1 LVVADLD
8 LPESFRRRVLTYE
21 PELRTERA
29 GWLRDLPD
37 VVATLA
43 ERWGL
48 SLGEAYPSFCNYV
61 VAATTEEGDACV
73 LKIGPPVP
81 EGGEGILREAIAL
94 GLAGPAAIGVLD
106 ADTDAG
112 ALLLERATGGP
123 LSAQCERD
131 DDRATEILASALGSW
146 WVPAGAESGL
156 PKLAVLEDTFEEF
169 DRGPHG
175 ASYRGRDIVATLA
188 EIDSGMRDL
197 REAAVTA
204 RRVFQE
210 LLADRAP
217 EVVVHGD
224 LHHENVL
231 EDETKGW
238 AVIDPKGFVGDAG
251 YDTGA
256 MLYNPFAYT
265 SRVPDIGPLVQ
276 RRLDI
281 VGNIVGMDRE
291 LLTAWGYVKA
301 VLSLL
306 WAVEGEE
313 LERDD
318 VRLRLISDLRHRI

>member
-1 LVVADLD
+1 VVADLD

-21 PELRTERA
+21 PELRAERA
-29 GWLRDLPD
+29 RWLRDLPD

-48 SLGEAYPSFCNYV
+48 RLGEPYPSFCNYV
-61 VAATTEEGDACV
+61 VAATTESGDACV

-81 EGGEGILREAIAL
+81 DGGEGILREVVAL
-94 GLAGPAAIGVLD
+94 RLAGPSGIGVLD
-106 ADTDAG
+106 EDTDAG
-112 ALLLERATGGP
+112 AVLLERATGGP
-123 LSAQCERD
+123 LSGMCERD
-131 DDRATEILASALGSW
+131 DDRATEILSSAMESW
-146 WVPAGAESGL
+146 WVPGGPECGL
-156 PKLAVLEDTFEEF
+156 PPLAELEDTFEEF

-197 REAAVTA
+197 RAATVTA

-210 LLADRAP
+210 LLADHAP
-217 EVVVHGD
+217 AVVLHGD
-224 LHHENVL
+224 LHHDNVL
-231 EDETKGW
+231 EDETRGW
-238 AVIDPKGFVGDAG
+238 AVVDPKGFFGDAG

-265 SRVPDIGPLVQ
+265 SRIADVGPLLQ

-281 VGNIVGMDRE
+281 MSNIVRIDRE
-291 LLTAWGYVKA
+291 LMTAWGYVKA

-306 WAVEGEE
+306 WTVEGED
-313 LERDD
+313 LEGDD
-318 VRLRLISDLRHRI
+318 VRLRVMSELRHQI